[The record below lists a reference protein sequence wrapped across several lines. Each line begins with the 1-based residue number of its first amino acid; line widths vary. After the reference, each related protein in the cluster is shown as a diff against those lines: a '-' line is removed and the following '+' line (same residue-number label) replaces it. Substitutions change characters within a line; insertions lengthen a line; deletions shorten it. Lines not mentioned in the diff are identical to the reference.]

1 MPDIQPLNNGPPL
14 TNGTPTQVT
23 GQTMGKDDFLKLL
36 ITQLKNQD
44 PLSPMKDQE
53 FAAQL
58 AQFSSLEQLQNIRS
72 SLDQNL
78 QVNMAL
84 AQSVNN
90 SLATTLIGKQVVAVS
105 DEVKFDGSN
114 PVEIHFR
121 LKGAAESVKVIITDS
136 DGNTVRTID
145 AGAFQKGDNAVVWD
159 GKDDHGNRLNSG
171 TYHVEIKAT
180 DKDDNPV
187 NALAILS
194 GLVDGVSYED
204 GIAKLLMGAEEIKYS
219 QVLEFTEPDPN
230 STGG

>member
-1 MPDIQPLNNGPPL
+1 MPEIQPLSNSPPGAGNP
-14 TNGTPTQVT
+14 TTQVA
-23 GQTMGKDDFLKLL
+23 GNVMGKDDFLKLL

-72 SLDQNL
+72 ALEQNL
-78 QVNMAL
+78 QVNMML

-105 DEVKFDGSN
+105 DEVEFDGEN

-121 LKGAAESVKVIITDS
+121 LKGNAESVQLIITDS

-145 AGAFQKGDNAVVWD
+145 AGAFSEGDQVVIWD
-159 GKDDHGNRLNSG
+159 GKDDHGNLLSSG
-171 TYHVEIKAT
+171 KYHVQVKAT
-180 DKDDNPV
+180 DKNDKDV
-187 NALAILS
+187 NALVILM

-204 GIAKLLMGAEEIKYS
+204 GVARLLMGVQEIKYS
-219 QVLEFTEPDPN
+219 QVLEFTQPDSPD
-230 STGG
+230 SEG